1 MAIVKDITITVKD
14 NQSQISKNVYL
25 YLGDGA
31 VTLLIEVIENSTV
44 FGTFTSSTENIV
56 TANNSEY
63 ARVCILKPNNEI
75 VYSDKCEILSG
86 KIKFEISKEFIDEL
100 AEEGKHSLQIH
111 LYDSDEDDANR
122 LTIPPVML
130 NILKPICDIGHD
142 STP

>member
-1 MAIVKDITITVKD
+1 MAIVKDITITVKG

-31 VTLLIEVIENSTV
+31 VTLLINILENEAV
-44 FGTFTSSTENIV
+44 FGTFTSTSENIV
-56 TANNSEY
+56 VANATQY

-75 VYSDKCEILSG
+75 VYSDKCEILDG
-86 KIKFEISKEFIDEL
+86 KIRFEISKEFIDEL
-100 AEEGKHSLQIH
+100 AEEGKHLLQIH
-111 LYDSDEDDANR
+111 LFDSNEDDANR